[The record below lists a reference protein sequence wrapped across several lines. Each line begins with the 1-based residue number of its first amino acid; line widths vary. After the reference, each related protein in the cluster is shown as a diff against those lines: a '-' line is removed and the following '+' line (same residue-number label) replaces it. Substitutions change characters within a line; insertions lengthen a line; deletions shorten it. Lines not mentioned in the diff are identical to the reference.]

1 MISRLI
7 DINVKPIVSHETY
20 EPIKT
25 NYSIQDYAKSFI
37 NGMEKT
43 QLKRFKQM
51 LENGINS
58 GMSIAKNYGID
69 YDKFI
74 LEVKKELNIKEE

>member
-7 DINVKPIVSHETY
+7 DINIKPVSHETI
-20 EPIKT
+20 ETNQPLKT
-25 NYSIQDYAKSFI
+25 NFSIKDYAKSFI

-51 LENGINS
+51 LENNIEA
-58 GMSIAKNYGID
+58 GMSVAKSYNID
-69 YDKFI
+69 YSEFI
-74 LEVKKELNIKEE
+74 KEVKNELNII